1 MRIHLRNTYIVEY
14 VMTCEATV
22 SSNWVFF
29 KYAAPMPDMQQFAD
43 VVHVRRRQLGLSLAA
58 VAAQGGPSEP
68 TMVRIESGESPPLRM
83 ATFSK
88 LDRVLQWTEGSAAT
102 AYEGGQPTPRGS
114 EVVGAPAGEVVISY
128 SALGD
133 FVEVSAALRRLA
145 DEIDNPELS
154 EVVDRLRTLISP
166 HIGKVASAMLRS
178 QGKSGHVSPAWVA
191 QALEDFWAVPP
202 DDITPA
208 RTNANKRRR
217 ALARE
222 LRREESDD

>member
-1 MRIHLRNTYIVEY
+1 MHIRLRNTYIVEY

-68 TMVRIESGESPPLRM
+68 TMVRIESGESPPPLRM

-102 AYEGGQPTPRGS
+102 AYEGGHPTPRGS
-114 EVVGAPAGEVVISY
+114 EVVGAP
-128 SALGD
+128 
-133 FVEVSAALRRLA
+133 RR
-145 DEIDNPELS
+145 
-154 EVVDRLRTLISP
+154 
-166 HIGKVASAMLRS
+166 
-178 QGKSGHVSPAWVA
+178 
-191 QALEDFWAVPP
+191 
-202 DDITPA
+202 
-208 RTNANKRRR
+208 
-217 ALARE
+217 
-222 LRREESDD
+222 

>member
-1 MRIHLRNTYIVEY
+1 MSCNR
-14 VMTCEATV
+14 V
-22 SSNWVFF
+22 SF

-102 AYEGGQPTPRGS
+102 AYEGGEPTPLGS
-114 EVVGAPAGEVVISY
+114 PEAGTPAGEVTISY

-133 FVEVSAALRRLA
+133 LVEVSTKLRRLA
-145 DEIDNPELS
+145 DDIDNPELS
-154 EVVDRLRTLISP
+154 DAVDRLRTLISP
-166 HIGKVASAMLRS
+166 YVGKVASVMLRS
-178 QGKSGHVSPAWVA
+178 QGKHGHISPTWIA
-191 QALEDFWAVPP
+191 QALEDFWSVPP

-217 ALARE
+217 ALAQE
-222 LRREESDD
+222 LSQEANDD